1 MSNKIICDDWLSP
14 EYIARQRL
22 IAERTIFLNE
32 HDKQSGKSNIDAK
45 KTRLTQE
52 ERKERR
58 KWKSWWHEKY
68 YNRKW

>member
-22 IAERTIFLNE
+22 IAEGTIFLNE

-45 KTRLTQE
+45 KT
-52 ERKERR
+52 
-58 KWKSWWHEKY
+58 
-68 YNRKW
+68 